1 MWIQKSFSISSHSR
15 GFHLITDD
23 VLRNTEGIKNIKIG
37 ILGGTFDPPHSAHY
51 EIAQRAINQYNLDR
65 VIFIPTGS
73 PWQKDIETSYEDRY
87 KMTKLLISENP
98 LFELSDIEKSINEPS
113 YTVETLRKLNIEKE
127 NMYFILGAD
136 VAVSIDTW
144 KDYKEL
150 DLLSNFLI
158 APREQVTNDK
168 LVNEFPFTFNL
179 IEGDELDISSTGIR
193 NKILN
198 KESIEGNLDPKIENY
213 IKENEIY

>member
-1 MWIQKSFSISSHSR
+1 MK
-15 GFHLITDD
+15 IT
-23 VLRNTEGIKNIKIG
+23 G

-150 DLLSNFLI
+150 GLLSNFLI
-158 APREQVTNDK
+158 APRDQVTNDK

>member
-1 MWIQKSFSISSHSR
+1 M
-15 GFHLITDD
+15 
-23 VLRNTEGIKNIKIG
+23 
-37 ILGGTFDPPHSAHY
+37 
-51 EIAQRAINQYNLDR
+51 
-65 VIFIPTGS
+65 
-73 PWQKDIETSYEDRY
+73 
-87 KMTKLLISENP
+87 
-98 LFELSDIEKSINEPS
+98 LFRS
-113 YTVETLRKLNIEKE
+113 
-127 NMYFILGAD
+127 

-158 APREQVTNDK
+158 APRDQVTNDK

>member
-1 MWIQKSFSISSHSR
+1 MK
-15 GFHLITDD
+15 IT
-23 VLRNTEGIKNIKIG
+23 G
-37 ILGGTFDPPHSAHY
+37 ILGGTFDPPHNAHY
-51 EIAQRAINQYNLDR
+51 EIAQRAINQYKLDR

-98 LFELSDIEKSINEPS
+98 LFELSDIEKSINDPS
-113 YTVETLRKLNIEKE
+113 YTVDTLRKLNIEKE

-136 VAVSIDTW
+136 VAISIDTW

-158 APREQVTNDK
+158 APRDKVTNEK

-198 KESIEGNLDPKIENY
+198 KESIKGKLNRSHFHLCNFQSLDQGFLEY
-213 IKENEIY
+213 FLYSEFYF

>member
-1 MWIQKSFSISSHSR
+1 
-15 GFHLITDD
+15 
-23 VLRNTEGIKNIKIG
+23 
-37 ILGGTFDPPHSAHY
+37 
-51 EIAQRAINQYNLDR
+51 
-65 VIFIPTGS
+65 
-73 PWQKDIETSYEDRY
+73 
-87 KMTKLLISENP
+87 
-98 LFELSDIEKSINEPS
+98 
-113 YTVETLRKLNIEKE
+113 
-127 NMYFILGAD
+127 MYFILGAD

-158 APREQVTNDK
+158 APRDKVTNEK

-198 KESIEGNLDPKIENY
+198 KESIEGKLNPKIENY
-213 IKENEIY
+213 IKEKEIY